1 MAWLFEGIMVK
12 EMMKKATAP
21 ERGLQGVRHDNASP
35 LSAVDRE
42 AQVNRLEGEIDTL
55 ERTEEAIVTTCLES
69 ASG

>member
-42 AQVNRLEGEIDTL
+42 AQVNRWRARST
-55 ERTEEAIVTTCLES
+55 R
-69 ASG
+69 